1 MLLSS
6 AKALRASRPGSSF
19 AGKQLVA
26 PVASKPRSG
35 RTSFQ
40 HAGNSHVQR
49 RLPAN
54 QARASLFVQANLFA
68 RLTRLIRS
76 TIDNLISSFEDPER
90 LLDRVVL
97 EMQDD
102 IIRLR
107 QASAQLMASQRQM
120 QARQKSLQDGADQ
133 WLRRAELAVQKGE
146 DELAREALRRR
157 KVFQDDAD
165 RMGVQTKMQ
174 QTAADQLTANLR
186 TLENKVTEARG
197 KKESLKARAISA
209 RSSQQVQEMI
219 GGAAQHKQ

>member
-1 MLLSS
+1 M
-6 AKALRASRPGSSF
+6 
-19 AGKQLVA
+19 
-26 PVASKPRSG
+26 
-35 RTSFQ
+35 
-40 HAGNSHVQR
+40 HR
-49 RLPAN
+49 R
-54 QARASLFVQANLFA
+54 R